1 MKEWQK
7 ELYQYRLSPTPPKKD
22 LQEYIDL
29 YLAEKEE
36 QYLSWFLHYYEPILN
51 TTVMGIVQRYS
62 MYGHFLDLKEACILG
77 ILRALET
84 YNPQSK
90 VPFITYK
97 TRIMW
102 EEIHNYIRTMRTGFT
117 VQSEYEYRNL
127 RNIMRLYA
135 MYQNKSDPQ
144 TVKRIASEVG
154 LSEKTT
160 AEIFRSAFHNLQFV
174 DFYHKYADE
183 ETEESR
189 EDVTCDHTTDP
200 YYVLIQK
207 EQSDAIFSAFYSLTY
222 REQEVIR
229 SHLGFCPTCHSTQS
243 PKFKPQTFQEIA
255 IRNELTSAQATE
267 NIYHKAIAKMKSML
281 YKNGA
286 RQTFESF

>member
-1 MKEWQK
+1 MKEWEE
-7 ELYQYRLSPTPPKKD
+7 ELYQYRLSPAPPKKE
-22 LQEYIDL
+22 LQEYIEL
-29 YLAEKEE
+29 YLTEKEE
-36 QYLSWFLHYYEPILN
+36 SYLSWFLHYYEPILN

-77 ILRALET
+77 ILRAIET
-84 YNPQSK
+84 YDLQSK

-102 EEIHNYIRTMRTGFT
+102 EEIHNYIRTMRTGLT
-117 VQSEYEYRNL
+117 IQSEHEYRNL
-127 RNIMRLYA
+127 RNIMHLYTL
-135 MYQNKSDPQ
+135 YQNKSDPQ
-144 TVKRIASEVG
+144 AIQKISQEVG

-160 AEIFRSAFHNLQFV
+160 KEILRSGLHNIQFV
-174 DFYHKYADE
+174 DFYHKYTDE

-200 YYVLIQK
+200 YYTLLRE
-207 EQSDAIFSAFYSLTY
+207 EQSKAIFSAFYSLTY

-229 SHLGFCPTCHSTQS
+229 SHLGFCPNCHSTAS

-255 IRNELTSAQATE
+255 IQNELTSAQAAE
-267 NIYHKAIAKMKSML
+267 NIYHKAIAKMRKEL
-281 YKNGA
+281 KREGNVYP
-286 RQTFESF
+286 

>member
-7 ELYQYRLSPTPPKKD
+7 ELYTYRLIPAPPKKD

-29 YLAEKEE
+29 YIAEKDES
-36 QYLSWFLHYYEPILN
+36 YLSWFLHYYEPILN

-62 MYGHFLDLKEACILG
+62 MFGHFLDLKEACVLG
-77 ILRALET
+77 ILQALDT
-84 YNPQSK
+84 YPAHSNT
-90 VPFITYK
+90 PFITYK

-102 EEIHNYIRTMRTGFT
+102 EEIHHYIRTMRTGFT
-117 VQSEYEYRNL
+117 VQSDHEYRNL

-135 MYQNKSDPQ
+135 MYQNKNDPE
-144 TVKRIASEVG
+144 TVKKIANEVG

-160 AEIFRSAFHNLQFV
+160 AEILRSAFHNLQFV
-174 DFYHKYADE
+174 DFYQKYADE

-207 EQSDAIFSAFYSLTY
+207 EQSEAIFSAFYSLTY

-255 IRNELTSAQATE
+255 IQNELTSAEAAE
-267 NIYHKAIAKMKSML
+267 NIYHKALAKMRLNLKQNITNQC
-281 YKNGA
+281 K
-286 RQTFESF
+286 THH

>member
-1 MKEWQK
+1 M
-7 ELYQYRLSPTPPKKD
+7 YHITPAPHKKA

-29 YLAEKEE
+29 YLAEKDES
-36 QYLSWFLHYYEPILN
+36 YLSWFLHRYEPVLN

-62 MYGHFLDLKEACILG
+62 MFGHFLDLKDACVLG
-77 ILRALET
+77 ILRALDT
-84 YNPQSK
+84 YPAHRNI
-90 VPFITYK
+90 PFITYK

-117 VQSEYEYRNL
+117 VQSEHEYRNL

-135 MYQNKSDPQ
+135 MYQNKNDHE
-144 TVKRIASEVG
+144 TVKRIANVVG

-160 AEIFRSAFHNLQFV
+160 AEILRSAFHNLQFV
-174 DFYHKYADE
+174 DFYRKYADE
-183 ETEESR
+183 ESEESR

-200 YYVLIQK
+200 YYILLRE
-207 EQSDAIFSAFYSLTY
+207 EQSEVIFSAFHSLTY

-243 PKFKPQTFQEIA
+243 PKFKPQTFREIA
-255 IRNELTSAQATE
+255 IQNELSSAEAAE
-267 NIYHKAIAKMKSML
+267 NIYHKAMNKMRKML
-281 YKNGA
+281 VHSKHN
-286 RQTFESF
+286 RK